1 MSPQCPQQITTF
13 TKWCPRLDSRVAT
26 NQKEEGIL
34 RSEGSWERRK
44 CLTQI
49 LALTAAGVKGGDVRV
64 GVGGGRAA
72 GGSSYV

>member
-1 MSPQCPQQITTF
+1 M
-13 TKWCPRLDSRVAT
+13 
-26 NQKEEGIL
+26 